1 MEGGGVQDDGGALFW
16 PDGGAKC
23 GKKLLIITEIHFSV
37 LLIEDICACGTTM
50 VEDCT

>member
-1 MEGGGVQDDGGALFW
+1 MMKGVLFWSDGGTNVV
-16 PDGGAKC
+16 
-23 GKKLLIITEIHFSV
+23 KKLLIITEIHFSV